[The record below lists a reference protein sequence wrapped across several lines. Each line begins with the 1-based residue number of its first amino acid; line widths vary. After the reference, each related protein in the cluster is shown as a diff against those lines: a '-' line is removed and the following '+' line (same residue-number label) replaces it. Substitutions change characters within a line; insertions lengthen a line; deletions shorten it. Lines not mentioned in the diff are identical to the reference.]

1 MKNKY
6 SISIHEMLSIQ
17 NKHTYKFFNTWIHSF
32 LNKIKKASLPGF
44 EGVPIY
50 DVIIFFFQGFQK
62 GSLGTRASSI
72 AFNLC
77 IALLPST
84 IFLFTLIP
92 FIPIPNFQV
101 ELLTLFQNIL
111 PENAFSFMETT
122 IVEIVTKRSGGLL
135 LFMFGATIIF
145 STNGIH
151 ALITAFNATTHSIDS
166 RGWLAQRLISL
177 ALVFILT
184 SLLSI
189 AVILILFSKI
199 AIQKLVDLELLKF
212 NLPFYLMQFGKWI
225 IIIALIFFAIS
236 FLYYLAPARKNIW
249 RFISAGSSLATILFI
264 ISSLGFSFFVNNFGE
279 FNTLYGSIGTL
290 IVILLWLY
298 FNSISLLIGFELN
311 ASIQSANLSK
321 EEIPSDLN

>member
-1 MKNKY
+1 MPDV
-6 SISIHEMLSIQ
+6 Q
-17 NKHTYKFFNTWIHSF
+17 NKPEYRFYNAWIFSF
-32 LNKIKKASLPGF
+32 LKKIKKVSLPGF

-50 DVIIFFFQGFQK
+50 DVVIFFFKGFQK
-62 GSLGTRASSI
+62 GSMGIRASSI

-92 FIPIPNFQV
+92 FIPIPNFQA
-101 ELLTLFQNIL
+101 ELLTLFENIL
-111 PENAFSFMETT
+111 PENAFLFMEST
-122 IVEIVTKRSGGLL
+122 IVEVITKKSGGLL
-135 LFMFGATIIF
+135 LLMFVATIIF

-151 ALITAFNATTHSIDS
+151 ALLSAFNITIHSMDT
-166 RGWLAQRLISL
+166 RGWLAQRGISF

-189 AVILILFSKI
+189 AVILILFSKM
-199 AIQKLVDLELLKF
+199 AIQKLVDLELIRL
-212 NLPFYLMQFGKWI
+212 NLPFYIVQFGKWI

-236 FLYYLAPARKNIW
+236 FLYYLAPAKKTKW

-264 ISSLGFSFFVNNFGE
+264 ISSLGFSYFVNNFGK

-311 ASIQSANLSK
+311 ASIKSANIIK
-321 EEIPSDLN
+321 EDIYSGENNQIA

>member
-1 MKNKY
+1 MPDV
-6 SISIHEMLSIQ
+6 Q
-17 NKHTYKFFNTWIHSF
+17 NKPEYRFYNAWIFSF
-32 LNKIKKASLPGF
+32 LKKIKKASLPGF

-50 DVIIFFFQGFQK
+50 DVVIFFFKGFQK
-62 GSLGTRASSI
+62 GSMGIRASSI

-92 FIPIPNFQV
+92 FIPIPNFQA
-101 ELLTLFQNIL
+101 ELLTLFENIL
-111 PENAFSFMETT
+111 PENAFLFMEST
-122 IVEIVTKRSGGLL
+122 IVEVITKKSGGLL
-135 LFMFGATIIF
+135 LLMFVATIIF

-151 ALITAFNATTHSIDS
+151 ALLSAFNITIHSMDT
-166 RGWLAQRLISL
+166 RGWLAQRGISF

-189 AVILILFSKI
+189 AVILILFSKM
-199 AIQKLVDLELLKF
+199 AIQKLVDLELIRL
-212 NLPFYLMQFGKWI
+212 NLPFYIVQFGKWI

-236 FLYYLAPARKNIW
+236 FLYYLAPAKKTKW

-264 ISSLGFSFFVNNFGE
+264 ISSLGFSYFVNNFGK

-311 ASIQSANLSK
+311 ASIKSANIIK
-321 EEIPSDLN
+321 EDIYSGENSQIA

>member
-1 MKNKY
+1 
-6 SISIHEMLSIQ
+6 MLSIQ

-101 ELLTLFQNIL
+101 ELLMLFQDIL

-122 IVEIVTKRSGGLL
+122 IVEIVTKKSGGLL
-135 LFMFGATIIF
+135 LFMF
-145 STNGIH
+145 
-151 ALITAFNATTHSIDS
+151 
-166 RGWLAQRLISL
+166 
-177 ALVFILT
+177 V
-184 SLLSI
+184 
-189 AVILILFSKI
+189 
-199 AIQKLVDLELLKF
+199 
-212 NLPFYLMQFGKWI
+212 
-225 IIIALIFFAIS
+225 
-236 FLYYLAPARKNIW
+236 
-249 RFISAGSSLATILFI
+249 ATILF
-264 ISSLGFSFFVNNFGE
+264 
-279 FNTLYGSIGTL
+279 
-290 IVILLWLY
+290 
-298 FNSISLLIGFELN
+298 
-311 ASIQSANLSK
+311 
-321 EEIPSDLN
+321 